1 VPCYLLPLQTRK
13 QWAALLLPTLKTLS
27 RGSNDTL
34 FFQAFE
40 LYFALGIDNPPA
52 KLPAKR
58 EVLMQKLD
66 SFLRS
71 EDGLSTKAKLS
82 SIAKRFKE
90 GECAA
95 KAGQSKP
102 AFTKRIEAFINALH
116 PKGAQQPTSLRL
128 GRGFGLFGW
137 SEAKRKKDPAS
148 RWIGFAAYC
157 VAEAM
162 LDRDSYAS
170 EKWNEI
176 YDVIKVKDQLIDVMQ
191 ATKEPSQK
199 DEKLLE
205 QLFENPVGIFT
216 VATSPLLFLR
226 FGKPCD
232 DAGRALRGYQ
242 KLLEADA
249 TKEKKKQWL
258 ENLHKKD
265 LPAHIRWKGM
275 CGFRNARGLFTEAL
289 KEDYPL
295 LAAQAEEWL
304 VLFDQAVQTSDKDQ
318 SNTWTVETNVYRL
331 TEDIRHEGQ
340 CTPQRIVVQGK
351 ESEKKELDL
360 IRETI
365 TDALRGYLNDTDI
378 TVDGTAISNPIPK
391 DWADIAENRLPAVQ
405 KFWAMLKANKVSDE
419 AGGRLMWLLNQ
430 LSAGNEYALIPLWRA
445 AKDGYSLFLL
455 RDDWG
460 QLAPKAISVPVKG
473 EDSIQRKVE
482 IDKEKQTVIYTC
494 TQIFEERSVVDPTV
508 IGARYKSTSRTE
520 IAKDGEVRGN
530 IVLERIPLPEA

>member
-1 VPCYLLPLQTRK
+1 
-13 QWAALLLPTLKTLS
+13 
-27 RGSNDTL
+27 
-34 FFQAFE
+34 
-40 LYFALGIDNPPA
+40 
-52 KLPAKR
+52 
-58 EVLMQKLD
+58 
-66 SFLRS
+66 
-71 EDGLSTKAKLS
+71 
-82 SIAKRFKE
+82 
-90 GECAA
+90 
-95 KAGQSKP
+95 
-102 AFTKRIEAFINALH
+102 
-116 PKGAQQPTSLRL
+116 
-128 GRGFGLFGW
+128 
-137 SEAKRKKDPAS
+137 
-148 RWIGFAAYC
+148 
-157 VAEAM
+157 
-162 LDRDSYAS
+162 
-170 EKWNEI
+170 
-176 YDVIKVKDQLIDVMQ
+176 
-191 ATKEPSQK
+191 
-199 DEKLLE
+199 
-205 QLFENPVGIFT
+205 
-216 VATSPLLFLR
+216 
-226 FGKPCD
+226 
-232 DAGRALRGYQ
+232 
-242 KLLEADA
+242 
-249 TKEKKKQWL
+249 
-258 ENLHKKD
+258 
-265 LPAHIRWKGM
+265 
-275 CGFRNARGLFTEAL
+275 
-289 KEDYPL
+289 
-295 LAAQAEEWL
+295 
-304 VLFDQAVQTSDKDQ
+304 
-318 SNTWTVETNVYRL
+318 VETNVYRL